1 MNTTEETNTTNE
13 QEQREFL
20 IKGMIDAEIKMTA
33 ALERMTAAIKYLA
46 DVVGY
51 GVDRKLSEAG
61 IMAKDA
67 HPGLTVS
74 HEIPPDE
81 ALKEARTKTAQEAPQ
96 PTEPTLETVRDAMNA
111 YAKREGKTAALALID
126 RYCTSRKV
134 EDVPPER
141 YGDLLLEAAA

>member
-74 HEIPPDE
+74 HEIPPDK
-81 ALKEARTKTAQEAPQ
+81 ALKEAPQ

>member
-1 MNTTEETNTTNE
+1 M
-13 QEQREFL
+13 EQREFL
-20 IKGMIDAEIKMTA
+20 IKDLADTERKMIA
-33 ALERMTAAIKYLA
+33 AIDRMTAAIKYLA
-46 DVVGY
+46 DVMGFA
-51 GVDRKLSEAG
+51 VDKKLSEAG

-67 HPGLTVS
+67 HPGLAVS

-96 PTEPTLETVRDAMNA
+96 SPSEPDLETVRAALNA
-111 YAKREGKTAALALID
+111 YAKREGKDAALALID
-126 RYCTSRKV
+126 RYCKSRKV